1 MAELVECSDDF
12 RVERAHLAVS
22 VGSGDVEVLSTPS
35 LLAFVESVASRCLSG
50 AVSPGYTTVGTYV
63 ELRHK
68 APAPQGATVRVTV
81 RVENFDGKRAR
92 LSFRAECCGRLVGD
106 GVHERVVVNKDDFLR
121 RAGVR

>member
-68 APAPQGATVRVTV
+68 APAPQGAT
-81 RVENFDGKRAR
+81 EQ
-92 LSFRAECCGRLVGD
+92 GRLPQEGRGKV
-106 GVHERVVVNKDDFLR
+106 ETPKSPPSSPSLT
-121 RAGVR
+121 